1 MGASFAQVQSPQ
13 TSGGKGSPMSD
24 GQLPPAP
31 ATMDQPQGKG
41 ASSGGGI
48 APMDPSTYDASVL
61 QRRFANNGNDP
72 MSANVS
78 PAVNS
83 SNMQNQGQMPVN
95 PGAMRQGKGAG
106 GMGNDNSATYQFYSR
121 MGAGNQNQETTQ
133 NAAIDSTSVNE
144 KKTIFNPGINT
155 FPDPRTQ
162 QPQGKGASTN
172 SATSGQPRM
181 GQPNNYTNTVGGWDN
196 ASIQPQRSG
205 GKGKG
210 G

>member
-41 ASSGGGI
+41 AGGGV
-48 APMDPSTYDASVL
+48 AAASPAVYDPSVG
-61 QRRFANNGNDP
+61 QRRFSNNGSEP
-72 MSANVS
+72 MVANFS
-78 PAVNS
+78 PAVNK
-83 SNMQNQGQMPVN
+83 P
-95 PGAMRQGKGAG
+95 
-106 GMGNDNSATYQFYSR
+106 DL
-121 MGAGNQNQETTQ
+121 
-133 NAAIDSTSVNE
+133 SV
-144 KKTIFNPGINT
+144 NT
-155 FPDPRTQ
+155 FPGPSSQ
-162 QPQGKGASTN
+162 QPQGKGAASTN

>member
-1 MGASFAQVQSPQ
+1 
-13 TSGGKGSPMSD
+13 
-24 GQLPPAP
+24 
-31 ATMDQPQGKG
+31 
-41 ASSGGGI
+41 
-48 APMDPSTYDASVL
+48 MDPSTYDASVL

-78 PAVNS
+78 PAVSS

-121 MGAGNQNQETTQ
+121 MGAGNPSSGGPTLTDEQKRALDVVGGERHRGNL
-133 NAAIDSTSVNE
+133 DV
-144 KKTIFNPGINT
+144 NT
-155 FPDPRTQ
+155 FPGPSSQ
-162 QPQGKGASTN
+162 QPQGKGAASTN

>member
-31 ATMDQPQGKG
+31 ATYNP
-41 ASSGGGI
+41 AAGG
-48 APMDPSTYDASVL
+48 P
-61 QRRFANNGNDP
+61 
-72 MSANVS
+72 
-78 PAVNS
+78 
-83 SNMQNQGQMPVN
+83 NMQNQGQMPVN
-95 PGAMRQGKGAG
+95 PGAMSQGKGAG
-106 GMGNDNSATYQFYSR
+106 VMGSNPNPAGFAGIPNQQSQATS
-121 MGAGNQNQETTQ
+121 QNP
-133 NAAIDSTSVNE
+133 AIDSTVVNE

-155 FPDPRTQ
+155 FPDPRSQ
-162 QPQGKGASTN
+162 QPQGKGGASTN

>member
-41 ASSGGGI
+41 ASGVG
-48 APMDPSTYDASVL
+48 ALDPSKYDASVP

-72 MSANVS
+72 MLANVS
-78 PAVNS
+78 PAVNK
-83 SNMQNQGQMPVN
+83 P
-95 PGAMRQGKGAG
+95 
-106 GMGNDNSATYQFYSR
+106 DL
-121 MGAGNQNQETTQ
+121 
-133 NAAIDSTSVNE
+133 SV
-144 KKTIFNPGINT
+144 NT
-155 FPDPRTQ
+155 FPGPNSQ

>member
-41 ASSGGGI
+41 
-48 APMDPSTYDASVL
+48 
-61 QRRFANNGNDP
+61 
-72 MSANVS
+72 
-78 PAVNS
+78 
-83 SNMQNQGQMPVN
+83 
-95 PGAMRQGKGAG
+95 
-106 GMGNDNSATYQFYSR
+106 
-121 MGAGNQNQETTQ
+121 
-133 NAAIDSTSVNE
+133 
-144 KKTIFNPGINT
+144 
-155 FPDPRTQ
+155 
-162 QPQGKGASTN
+162 GASTN

>member
-31 ATMDQPQGKG
+31 AIKDGTAGNPFPQGKG
-41 ASSGGGI
+41 
-48 APMDPSTYDASVL
+48 
-61 QRRFANNGNDP
+61 
-72 MSANVS
+72 
-78 PAVNS
+78 
-83 SNMQNQGQMPVN
+83 
-95 PGAMRQGKGAG
+95 
-106 GMGNDNSATYQFYSR
+106 
-121 MGAGNQNQETTQ
+121 
-133 NAAIDSTSVNE
+133 
-144 KKTIFNPGINT
+144 
-155 FPDPRTQ
+155 
-162 QPQGKGASTN
+162 GASTN

-210 G
+210 Y